1 MEGAAVDECELL
13 GRGADGQEHAT
24 LRAAVFRLFPPD
36 EFVVGP
42 LTIRKDLG
50 RFLGEE
56 VPDKLQFL
64 SSACTMLAAAI
75 PEDSLYGKMLR
86 SGADQPERWYRIP
99 ISQLN
104 AVQALTLLMARVL
117 LGSLMNGA
125 DARAKEAALTDAV
138 LLVLDAVTKVDSAV
152 FYTAPDQPP
161 PSGGPRDPVLWV
173 PSVVVELGRTGGIDT
188 NLAHKLGGLMA
199 KSIRR
204 ISSTAE
210 TVRQKLNTR
219 RATTGGAG
227 KKSARAPAR
236 VRRSTAGGPS
246 GCLL

>member
-1 MEGAAVDECELL
+1 MEGALDDECELL
-13 GRGADGQEHAT
+13 GRGADGQEHAN

-36 EFVVGP
+36 DLVLGP
-42 LTIRKDLG
+42 LAIRKGLG
-50 RFLGEE
+50 RFLGEK

-64 SSACTMLAAAI
+64 SSACTLLTAAI

-86 SGADQPERWYRIP
+86 SGADQPERWYRLP
-99 ISQLN
+99 LSQLN
-104 AVQALTLLMARVL
+104 CVQALTVLMARVL

-138 LLVLDAVTKVDSAV
+138 LLVLDAVTKINSAV
-152 FYTAPDQPP
+152 FYTAPDQSP

-173 PSVVVELGRTGGIDT
+173 PSVVFALARTGGIDT
-188 NLAHKLGGLMA
+188 ELTHKLGGLMA

-236 VRRSTAGGPS
+236 VLRSSAGGHS